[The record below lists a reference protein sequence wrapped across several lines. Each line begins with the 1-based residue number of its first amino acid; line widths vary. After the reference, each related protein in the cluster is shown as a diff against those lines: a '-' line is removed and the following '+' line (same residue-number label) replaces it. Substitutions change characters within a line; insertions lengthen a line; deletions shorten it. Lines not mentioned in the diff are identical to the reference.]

1 MKKKIMRLC
10 LICLFMALY
19 LGCGQKVSAKGQRV
33 LVPAASGVEVYRS
46 GSAVLDASNK
56 SEGYVMLNYSGSN
69 PKVKFQIKTPAGVT
83 YTYLVANY
91 GTYQA
96 YPLPG
101 GSGNYSFAVYEAAD
115 VQRNLYAV
123 ALSQSLP
130 VTISNGF
137 QPFLYPN
144 YYVNFN
150 AASACVRKGE
160 ALSAG
165 CASDLDVVSS
175 VYGFVTKNIAYDNN
189 KAATV
194 QSGYAPFPDNTL
206 ASGKGIC
213 FDYASL
219 MAAMLRSQQIPTRL
233 EVGYVGN
240 LYHAWISCYVAEVGW
255 VDGIIQFD
263 GKNWTMMDPTMAAGN
278 GSAGVAKLKKEQG
291 YATKYV
297 Y

>member
-1 MKKKIMRLC
+1 MRKKAMVFC
-10 LICLFMALY
+10 MICLFMVLCM
-19 LGCGQKVSAKGQRV
+19 GCSKEVSAKGKRV
-33 LVPAASGVEVYRS
+33 LVPTASGVEVYRS
-46 GSAVLDASNK
+46 GSVVLDTSNK
-56 SEGYVMLNYSGSN
+56 AEGYVMMNYSGGN

-83 YTYLVANY
+83 YTYLVTNY
-91 GTYQA
+91 GSYQA

-101 GSGNYSFAVYEAAD
+101 GNGTYSFAVYEAAD

-123 ALSQSLP
+123 ALSQSVA

-137 QPFLYPN
+137 QPFLYPS
-144 YYVNFN
+144 YYVSFN
-150 AASACVRKGE
+150 DASACVRKGE
-160 ALSAG
+160 ALSSG

-175 VYGFVTKNIAYDNN
+175 VYSFVTKNISYDNN

-219 MAAMLRSQQIPTRL
+219 MTAMLRSQQIPTRL

-278 GSAGVAKLKKEQG
+278 GSQGVAKLKKEQG
-291 YATKYV
+291 YATKYI